1 MLVNLT
7 SKRRAKFAGAV
18 FIATALVA
26 TPAIAG
32 LLNAGTLDGTPNV
45 LLSGGSDTT
54 HAAMD
59 KIDMIYNEAPGCN
72 NTIITGVSLSNYGHC
87 LSGATN
93 ANPAALSDTNINVQH
108 DTVVELY
115 PIGSGNGIKQL
126 LDGGA
131 TTGVPA
137 LSIARS
143 SRALAAGNETK
154 YLNSSAFAADG
165 ISWFHFTK
173 VANKATAHAALKT
186 LTLAQL
192 AGVYKGSITT
202 WNELMPTDKSLG
214 VMAAYTATVNG
225 KTTTVRAG
233 VANGNPET
241 DKSKLYVNYLPI
253 KVFLAQD
260 GSGTRSTW
268 DAGVKAG
275 DSTYAAAA
283 QVNDANAVCV
293 NFCRIFEN
301 NAAAISAT
309 DAPGAFYYY
318 SYGRYTQRN
327 TDLGTAN
334 KGYTAGAMAGNST
347 GQTNWN
353 DAVGQIAGIDVN
365 PTTILAKTFP
375 VNRFLYAMTK
385 QNPTAVVKN
394 YINFLCSATMETAV
408 ANGKTVRSQIEAA
421 LKSEGFVPLTKAIDG
436 GLDNSPAQS
445 YCRTTVATG

>member
-1 MLVNLT
+1 MNLT
-7 SKRRAKFAGAV
+7 SKRRAKIAGAV

-32 LLNAGTLDGTPNV
+32 LLNSGALDGTPNA

-54 HAAMD
+54 YAAMN
-59 KIDMIYNEAPGCN
+59 KIDTIYNEAPGCN
-72 NTIITGVSLSNYGHC
+72 NTIVTGVSLSNYGHC
-87 LSGATN
+87 LSGSTN
-93 ANPAALSDTNINVQH
+93 ASPAALSDSNINVQH
-108 DTVVELY
+108 DTVIELY

-131 TTGVPA
+131 TSGVPA

-173 VANKATAHAALKT
+173 VANKATAHTALKT

-192 AGVYKGSITT
+192 AGIHKGSITT

-214 VMAAYTATVNG
+214 VMKAYTATVNG
-225 KTTTVRAG
+225 KTTTVKAA
-233 VANGNPET
+233 VNNGNPET

-253 KVFLAQD
+253 KVFFAQE
-260 GSGTRSTW
+260 GSGTRTTW
-268 DAGVKAG
+268 DSGIKAG

-283 QVNDANAVCV
+283 QVDSDGVCV

-301 NAAAISAT
+301 NASAISAA
-309 DAPGAFYYY
+309 DAPRAFYSY

-327 TDLGTAN
+327 TDLGAAN

-353 DAVGQIAGIDVN
+353 DALGQIAGIDVN
-365 PTTILAKTFP
+365 ATTILGKTFP
-375 VNRFLYAMTK
+375 VNRFLYAITK

-394 YINFLCSATMETAV
+394 YVNFLCSATMETAV
-408 ANGKTVRSQIEAA
+408 SNGKTVRSQIEAA

-436 GLDNSPAQS
+436 GLDNTPAQS